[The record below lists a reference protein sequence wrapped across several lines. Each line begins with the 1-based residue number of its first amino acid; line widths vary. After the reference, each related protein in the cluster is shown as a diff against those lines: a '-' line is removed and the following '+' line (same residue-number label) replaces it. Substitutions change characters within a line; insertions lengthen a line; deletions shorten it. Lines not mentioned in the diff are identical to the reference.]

1 MSRIEAFPHDDMTR
15 RANVM
20 LDAFK
25 GALVDGE
32 PNTRAMALVTRYA
45 NAEHRDLSGIAAT
58 GYGYGTDSP
67 EARAQMVAD
76 LLSHARAILRLMG
89 KDVQIVEVGEEPF
102 SRPRIIA

>member
-32 PNTRAMALVTRYA
+32 PNTRAMALVTRYVA
-45 NAEHRDLSGIAAT
+45 AEHRDLSGIAAT
-58 GYGYGTDSP
+58 GYGADSP

-76 LLSHARAILRLMG
+76 LLSHTRAILRLMG

>member
-1 MSRIEAFPHDDMTR
+1 MPRIEAFPHDDMTR

-32 PNTRAMALVTRYA
+32 QNTRAMALVTRYA
-45 NAEHRDLSGIAAT
+45 AEDHHDLSGIAAT
-58 GYGYGTDSP
+58 GYGTDSP

-76 LLSHARAILRLMG
+76 LLSHARAILKLLG
-89 KDVQIVEVGEEPF
+89 KDVQIVELGEEPF
-102 SRPRIIA
+102 S